1 MAAHLKAKVVFYD
14 VPSSNLDQSRK
25 FYGALFGS
33 EEFAHA
39 PTERVKAYFK
49 PISSDG
55 IDLTLHQK
63 REPGRDE
70 PPDIPITYFAVDN
83 LREATDELT
92 SAGGK
97 VVHGPEEIPL
107 PTGDALERYKK
118 AAKAAR
124 HPVGKR
130 IGEAVVMTDP
140 DENPVGIVQL
150 EGHAAFYFRAGAF
163 HHPLRADQVE
173 GLKRAVGD

>member
-14 VPSSNLDQSRK
+14 VPSSNLDRSRK
-25 FYGALFGS
+25 FYAALLGSDDFG
-33 EEFAHA
+33 HA
-39 PTERVKAYFK
+39 PTDRIKAYFR

-55 IDLTLHQK
+55 IDMTLHQK
-63 REPGRDE
+63 REPKRDD

-83 LREATDELT
+83 LNEATDELQ

-97 VVHGPEEIPL
+97 LVHGPEEIPL
-107 PTGDALERYKK
+107 PTGKALEEYQK
-118 AAKAAR
+118 AARAAR

-130 IGEAVVMTDP
+130 IGEAVVMLDP

-150 EGHAAFYFRAGAF
+150 EGHAAYYFRAGPF